1 MATPHRARLRSDP
14 GNHDRHQTMTSLTP
28 MSGRAAQEPASL
40 GQSSDMILER
50 LERLH
55 PKEIDLSLD
64 RVYRLLATLGNPHE
78 KLKGVVHVAGTNAK
92 GSTIAYMRSILERA
106 DKSVHVFT
114 SPHLVRFHE
123 RIVLGGKG
131 GGRQIS
137 ESQLCD
143 LLLRVEAANAG
154 EPITFFEITTVA
166 AFLAFA
172 ECPADFVLLETGLGG
187 RLDAT
192 NVIEQPA
199 LTVITP
205 ISHDH
210 ERFLGSDLEGI
221 AFEKAG
227 IMKRGVSCVVA
238 RQEAPILEVLEKRA
252 RELDVPL
259 ITMGQAWDAFEQH
272 GRLVFQTDT
281 SLLDLPLPQLV
292 GRHQMDNAGTA
303 LAAIRALAG
312 ESIASVALAEGL
324 KSAQWPARLQN
335 LTDTILSAHVP
346 EGSEIWLDGGHNEAA
361 GKMLARAMA
370 EMEERAPLPLHLVCG
385 MMTGKDATG
394 FFRQFS
400 TLAGWAGIIAI
411 PGKENAYK
419 AHELAEIAKE
429 AKLEAEA
436 MPDLISA
443 LEASRNPSGQ
453 PSRILICGSLYL
465 AGEVLA
471 MLEIENPGS

>member
-1 MATPHRARLRSDP
+1 MP
-14 GNHDRHQTMTSLTP
+14 
-28 MSGRAAQEPASL
+28 GRAVREPAAH
-40 GQSSDMILER
+40 GQSSGVILER

-64 RVYRLLATLGNPHE
+64 RVLRLLATLGNPHDR
-78 KLKGVVHVAGTNAK
+78 LTGVVHVAGTNAK
-92 GSTIAYMRSILERA
+92 GSTIAYMRSILESANR
-106 DKSVHVFT
+106 SVHVFT

-123 RIVLGGKG
+123 RIVLGSKE

-137 ESQLCD
+137 ESALCD
-143 LLLRVEAANAG
+143 VLLRVEAANAG
-154 EPITFFEITTVA
+154 EPITFFEITTAA

-172 ECPADFVLLETGLGG
+172 ENPADFVLLETGLGG

-192 NVIEQPA
+192 NVIAQPS

-210 ERFLGSDLEGI
+210 ERFLGPDLEGI

-227 IMKRGVSCVVA
+227 IMKHGVPCIVA
-238 RQEAPILEVLEKRA
+238 RQEAVVLDVLEKRA

-259 ITMGQAWDAFEQH
+259 ITQGQAWDAFEQH
-272 GRLVFQTDT
+272 GRLVFQTET
-281 SLLDLPLPQLV
+281 SLLDMPLPQLV

-312 ESIASVALAEGL
+312 ESIGSTALGNGL
-324 KSAQWPARLQN
+324 KTAHWPARLQN
-335 LTDTILSAHVP
+335 LTDSALGAYVP

-361 GKMLARAMA
+361 GMVLARAMA
-370 EMEERAPLPLHLVCG
+370 EMEERTPLPLHLVCG
-385 MMTGKDATG
+385 MMTGKDALG
-394 FFRQFS
+394 FFRQFA
-400 TLAGWAGIIAI
+400 TLAGWAGIIPI
-411 PGKENAYK
+411 PGKENAYDPR
-419 AHELAEIAKE
+419 ELAEIAKE
-429 AKLEAEA
+429 AGLEAETMA
-436 MPDLISA
+436 GLVPA

-471 MLEIENPGS
+471 MLEEQSPA